1 MDIDIDLRSDFKL
14 ERVFSNAVP
23 ASTVEDK
30 DGVKELKRHIVGAYF
45 QTIPKDPISGLA
57 AIPYEEAEEL
67 GYLKIDFLNLSLLQH
82 FESKDEVHYFSRK
95 EPNWKLLEDREFVEK
110 LFHVSKHY
118 DMVNKVKPT
127 SILEL
132 ADILALIRPGKTIL
146 LDKYLK
152 NKKLVRKEL
161 YTKRQV
167 SDLRK
172 SHALAYAVNIV
183 INMNLLEAKII

>member
-14 ERVFSNAVP
+14 EKVFSNAIP
-23 ASTVEDK
+23 ASTVEK
-30 DGVKELKRHIVGAYF
+30 DELKRHIVGAYF
-45 QTIPKDPISGLA
+45 QTIPKDPLSGLS

-82 FESKDEVHYFSRK
+82 FESKEEVQHFARK
-95 EPNWKLLEDREFVEK
+95 EPNWKLLDNEEFVEK
-110 LFHVSKHY
+110 LFHISKHY
-118 DMVNKVKPT
+118 EMVNKVKPK

-152 NKKLVRKEL
+152 NKVLTRKEL

-172 SHALAYAVNIV
+172 SHAIAYAVNIV
-183 INMNLLEAKII
+183 INMNLLAAKLI

>member
-1 MDIDIDLRSDFKL
+1 MDIDIDLKSDFKL
-14 ERVFSNAVP
+14 ERVFTTAIP
-23 ASTVEDK
+23 ASTVESK
-30 DGVKELKRHIVGAYF
+30 DGKNELKRHIVGAYF
-45 QTIPKDPISGLA
+45 QTVPKDPITGFS

-82 FESKDEVHYFSRK
+82 FESKDEMLYFARK
-95 EPNWKLLEDREFVEK
+95 EPNWKRLDDKEFVEK
-110 LFHVSKHY
+110 LFHISKHY
-118 DMVNKVKPT
+118 DMVNKVKPV

-152 NKKLVRKEL
+152 NKKLTRTEL

-172 SHALAYAVNIV
+172 SHALAYAVNIA
-183 INMNLLEAKII
+183 INMNMLEAKII

>member
-14 ERVFSNAVP
+14 ERVFGNATP
-23 ASTVEDK
+23 ASTVEK
-30 DGVKELKRHIVGAYF
+30 DELKRHIVGAYF
-45 QTIPKDPISGLA
+45 QSIPKDQITNLA

-67 GYLKIDFLNLSLLQH
+67 GYMKIDFLNLSLLSH
-82 FESKDEVHYFSRK
+82 FESKDEVLYFARK
-95 EPNWKLLEDREFVEK
+95 EPKWSRLKDQDFVEK
-110 LFHVSKHY
+110 LFHISKHY
-118 DMVNKVKPT
+118 DMVSKVKPT

-152 NKKLVRKEL
+152 NKQLTRKEL

-172 SHALAYAVNIV
+172 SHAIAYAVNIV
-183 INMNLLEAKII
+183 INMNLIEAKII

>member
-14 ERVFSNAVP
+14 ERVFNNAIP
-23 ASTVEDK
+23 ASTVESK
-30 DGVKELKRHIVGAYF
+30 DGTNELKRHIVGAYF
-45 QTIPKDPISGLA
+45 QTVPKDPITGLA

-95 EPNWKLLEDREFVEK
+95 EPDWKRLEDREFVEK
-110 LFHVSKHY
+110 LFHIHKHY
-118 DMVNKVKPT
+118 DMVSRVKPT
-127 SILEL
+127 SIIEL

-161 YTKRQV
+161 FMKRQV

-172 SHALAYAVNIV
+172 SHAIAYAVNIV